1 MGACE
6 KCVGGC
12 LKGKGV
18 EGVGGGNRGS
28 FYVQRCTLELVL
40 WYIRLFQN
48 FGSRS
53 VSCDFERK
61 NLL

>member
-1 MGACE
+1 MLISVRGRGVGGACE

-28 FYVQRCTLELVL
+28 FYVQRVHT
-40 WYIRLFQN
+40 
-48 FGSRS
+48 
-53 VSCDFERK
+53 
-61 NLL
+61 